1 MTQNTTNVNKTG
13 PRRWVWDQSAGRLF
27 NPDGRF
33 QSTGYSG
40 AGIGINNPDLQHK
53 VKTGPIPRGMWQI
66 QKPINS
72 RNIGPFALPLV
83 EIGEFTKRSLF
94 RIHGDNVRG
103 DRSASHGC
111 IILPRNVRELI
122 WKSNVHILEVVE

>member
-1 MTQNTTNVNKTG
+1 MTVNNQQNK
-13 PRRWVWDQSAGRLF
+13 PRRWIWDQSAGRLT

-33 QSTGYSG
+33 QATGYSG
-40 AGIGINNPDLQHK
+40 AGIGINNPDLQDK
-53 VKTGPIPRGMWQI
+53 VRTGPIPRGLWQI
-66 QKPINS
+66 HAPINS
-72 RNIGPFALPLV
+72 RNIGPYALPLT

-122 WKSNVHILEVVE
+122 WKSGVHILEVVE